1 MCRDNE
7 RREEKSMGKPI
18 MAICDRQAAYTSQ
31 LIALFQGKKELP
43 FEIHGFTKSEC
54 LQEFS
59 DRNKIALLLISEP
72 DYSEGLQDKE
82 IDRILVLREGTGSL
96 PKHVAAVNKFQPAG
110 MLYRDIMRI
119 YGEGEKI
126 VPFQKIDKKKIRLI
140 GVYSPLHCCMQ
151 TTFTL
156 TAGELLAKKS
166 KTLYLN
172 FECFSGLE
180 MLLGRRFGGNLT
192 DVLYYYD
199 CAKEKLSYK
208 LESLVQKMGELYFI
222 PPAAS
227 YEDFR
232 DIREEEWLA
241 LVTGIAE
248 AGGYE
253 TLLLDLTEQV
263 RGVYALLEACDK
275 IYTLIKDDRMAKAKL
290 AQYELMLEQDAYRTI
305 RERTVKC
312 RLPFFKNLPERI
324 DELSRG
330 ELAEYVKKLLAE
342 DGLL

>member
-1 MCRDNE
+1 
-7 RREEKSMGKPI
+7 MGKPI

-31 LIALFQGKKELP
+31 LIALFQGKKEWP
-43 FEIHGFTKSEC
+43 FEIHGFTKNES

-59 DRNKIALLLISEP
+59 DKNRIALLLISEP
-72 DYSEGLQDKE
+72 DYREELQKKAE
-82 IDRILVLREGTGSL
+82 RILVLREGGVNL
-96 PKHVAAVNKFQPAG
+96 PDNVATVNKFQPAG
-110 MLYRDIMRI
+110 MLYRDIMRV
-119 YGEGEKI
+119 YSEGEKI
-126 VPFQKIDKKKIRLI
+126 VPFQKREKKTLRLI

-151 TTFTL
+151 TTFAL
-156 TAGELLAKKS
+156 AAGELLAKKS

-172 FECFSGLE
+172 FECFSGFE
-180 MLLGRRFGGNLT
+180 VLLGRRFGGNLT

-208 LESLVQKMGELYFI
+208 LESVVQKMGELYFI

-232 DIREEEWLA
+232 DIREEKWLSVIA
-241 LVTGIAE
+241 GIAG

-253 TLLLDLTEQV
+253 TVLLDLTEQV
-263 RGVYALLEACDK
+263 RGVYSLLESCDK

-290 AQYELMLEQDAYRTI
+290 AQYELMLEQDAYRNI
-305 RERTVKC
+305 REKTKTC
-312 RLPFFKNLPERI
+312 RLPFLKNLPERME
-324 DELSRG
+324 ELSRG
-330 ELAEYVKKLLAE
+330 ELAEYVRKLLTE